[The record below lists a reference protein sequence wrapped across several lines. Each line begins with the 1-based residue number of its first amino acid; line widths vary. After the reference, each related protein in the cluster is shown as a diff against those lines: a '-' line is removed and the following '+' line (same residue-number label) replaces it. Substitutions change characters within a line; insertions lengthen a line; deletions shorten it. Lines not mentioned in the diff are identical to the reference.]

1 MALLSSASIRPER
14 IFVLNLKFVFFVKVA
29 TDTTGLAAVSSSGGS
44 CTPCSTESRGA
55 AQVTLELGSI
65 LVHTILPQD
74 RKQVIWNRL
83 VLEFAAV
90 TAVVGVDSELITV
103 QHISWECFKAQG
115 K

>member
-1 MALLSSASIRPER
+1 MSSRLA
-14 IFVLNLKFVFFVKVA
+14 VA
-29 TDTTGLAAVSSSGGS
+29 TLGSRDAAPAS
-44 CTPCSTESRGA
+44 CSTESRGA
-55 AQVTLELGSI
+55 AQVTLGLGSI